1 MTRLWLPERPLVLA
15 SGSPT
20 RRHLLEAAG
29 LDVEV
34 VVPNVDERGI
44 EADSGPLAPADLAR
58 RLALAKARAVAEKAR
73 DRIVLAA
80 DQVLACEGEVF
91 HKSASLDAAKHQLS
105 RLSNRTHSLHSAAA
119 LIVPGREP
127 DLLHDEARLTMRD
140 LSASAIDTYLAIA
153 GHERV
158 TGTVGGYQLEGLGLH
173 LFADIEGAHATILG
187 LPLTGLLDRLR
198 SHGCLAF

>member
-1 MTRLWLPERPLVLA
+1 MTRLWLPQRPLVLA

-34 VVPNVDERGI
+34 VVPNVYERAI
-44 EADSGPLAPADLAR
+44 ESESGPLAPADLAL
-58 RLALAKARAVAEKAR
+58 RLALAKARTVAATVG
-73 DRIVLAA
+73 DRIVQAA

-91 HKSASLDAAKHQLS
+91 HKSASLDAARHQLS
-105 RLSNRTHSLHSAAA
+105 RLSNRMHSLHSAAA

-127 DLLHDEARLTMRD
+127 DLLHDEARLTMRN

-153 GHERV
+153 GHDRV
-158 TGTVGGYQLEGLGLH
+158 TGTVGGYQLEGLGIH
-173 LFADIEGAHATILG
+173 LFAAIEGAHATILG

-198 SHGCLAF
+198 SHGWLVF

>member
-1 MTRLWLPERPLVLA
+1 MTHLWLPERPLVLA

-34 VVPNVDERGI
+34 VIPNVDERGI

-80 DQVLACEGEVF
+80 DQVLACDGEVF

-105 RLSNRTHSLHSAAA
+105 RLIQQDAFPAFRRRTHRTGARA
-119 LIVPGREP
+119 GRDSRRGPSDHAGPERGR
-127 DLLHDEARLTMRD
+127 HRH
-140 LSASAIDTYLAIA
+140 LSVDC
-153 GHERV
+153 R
-158 TGTVGGYQLEGLGLH
+158 
-173 LFADIEGAHATILG
+173 
-187 LPLTGLLDRLR
+187 P
-198 SHGCLAF
+198 

>member
-1 MTRLWLPERPLVLA
+1 MTRLWLPERLLILA

-20 RRHLLEAAG
+20 RRHLLESAG
-29 LDVEV
+29 LEVEV
-34 VVPNVDERGI
+34 VVPNVDERTI
-44 EADSGPLAPADLAR
+44 EAEAGPLAPADLAR
-58 RLALAKARAVAEKAR
+58 RLALAKARAVAATVG

-80 DQVLACEGEVF
+80 DQVLACDGEVF
-91 HKSASLDAAKHQLS
+91 HKSASLDAARHQLS

-119 LIVPGREP
+119 LIVPGGKP
-127 DLLHDEARLTMRD
+127 DLLHDEARLAMRD
-140 LSASAIDTYLAIA
+140 LSPSAIDTYLAIA

-158 TGTVGGYQLEGLGLH
+158 TGTVGGYQLEGLGIH
-173 LFADIEGAHATILG
+173 LFAAIEGAHATILG

>member
-1 MTRLWLPERPLVLA
+1 MTRLWLAQRPLVLA

-20 RRHLLEAAG
+20 RRQLLEAAG

-34 VVPNVDERGI
+34 MVPQVDERAI
-44 EADSGPLAPADLAR
+44 EAEAGPLAPRDLAG
-58 RLALAKARAVAEKAR
+58 RLALAKARAVAAAVE

-91 HKSASLDAAKHQLS
+91 HKSASLDAARHQLS
-105 RLSNRTHSLHSAAA
+105 RLSNRTHSLHSAAV

-127 DLLHDEARLTMRD
+127 ELIHDEARLTMRD
-140 LSASAIDTYLAIA
+140 LSASAIDTYLSIA
-153 GHERV
+153 GHDRV
-158 TGTVGGYQLEGLGLH
+158 TGTVGGYQLEGLGIH
-173 LFADIEGAHATILG
+173 LFTRIEGAHATILG
-187 LPLTGLLDRLR
+187 LPLSGLLDRLR

>member
-1 MTRLWLPERPLVLA
+1 MTHLWLPERPLILA

-29 LDVEV
+29 LEVEV
-34 VVPNVDERGI
+34 MVPNLDERRV
-44 EADSGPLAPADLAR
+44 EAEAGPLTPVDLAR
-58 RLALAKARAVAEKAR
+58 RLALAKALAVAATAG

-91 HKSASLDAAKHQLS
+91 HKSSSLDAARDQLS
-105 RLSNRTHSLHSAAA
+105 RLSNRMHSLHSAAA

-127 DLLHDEARLTMRD
+127 ELIHDDAHLTIRD
-140 LSASAIDTYLAIA
+140 LGSVDIDTYLAIA
-153 GHERV
+153 GLHRV
-158 TGTVGGYQLEGLGLH
+158 TGTVGGYQLEGLGIH
-173 LFADIEGAHATILG
+173 LFSRIEGSHATILG

-198 SHGCLAF
+198 RHGCLAF

>member
-1 MTRLWLPERPLVLA
+1 MTRLWLAQRPLVLA

-20 RRHLLEAAG
+20 RRQLLEAAG

-34 VVPNVDERGI
+34 MVPQVDERAI
-44 EADSGPLAPADLAR
+44 EAEAGPLAPRDLAGC
-58 RLALAKARAVAEKAR
+58 LALAKARAVAAAVE

-91 HKSASLDAAKHQLS
+91 HKSASLDAARHQLS
-105 RLSNRTHSLHSAAA
+105 RLSNRTHSLHSAAV

-127 DLLHDEARLTMRD
+127 ELIHDEARLTMRD
-140 LSASAIDTYLAIA
+140 LSASAIDTYLSIA
-153 GHERV
+153 GHDRV
-158 TGTVGGYQLEGLGLH
+158 TGTVGGYQLEGLGIH
-173 LFADIEGAHATILG
+173 LFTRIEGAHATILG
-187 LPLTGLLDRLR
+187 LPLSGLLDRLR